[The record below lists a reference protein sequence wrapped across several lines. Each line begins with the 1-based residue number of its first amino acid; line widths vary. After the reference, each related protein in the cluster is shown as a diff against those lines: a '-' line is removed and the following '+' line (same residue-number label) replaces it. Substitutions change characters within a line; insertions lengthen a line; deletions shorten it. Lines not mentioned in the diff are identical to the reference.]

1 MIRELTEELK
11 NKISAGEVVERPSSV
26 VKELLENSLDAN
38 ANEISIILEKGGHQ
52 LIQVTDNGHGISQN
66 DLPIAFNRYSTSKIK
81 DFDDLFSISSLG
93 FRGEALASIASVSEV
108 KILSSDGSG
117 EGYELFVKNGEA
129 DGLIPAPSLKGTS
142 ISIKNLFYNTPAR
155 KKFLKSPR
163 VELRK
168 VVEIVRIQLI
178 AVNY

>member
-26 VKELLENSLDAN
+26 VKELVENSLDAN

-81 DFDDLFSISSLG
+81 DFDIY
-93 FRGEALASIASVSEV
+93 FRLAH
-108 KILSSDGSG
+108 
-117 EGYELFVKNGEA
+117 
-129 DGLIPAPSLKGTS
+129 
-142 ISIKNLFYNTPAR
+142 
-155 KKFLKSPR
+155 
-163 VELRK
+163 
-168 VVEIVRIQLI
+168 
-178 AVNY
+178 